1 MSSRTDLPDDL
12 LVLTYH
18 SVSQDV
24 AGPIGIAPATFRMQ
38 MAELARAGYRS
49 LTVAELVAWHAG
61 DMRGGRS
68 VLITFDDA
76 YCDFADNAVPTM
88 LEYGFTAVNFV
99 PSALV
104 GGAAAWRGAI
114 RPARAIMP
122 WPLLRELR
130 ATGMEFGAHGRTH
143 GDLTRLEPAEQ
154 EHEIAGSRAE
164 LADGL
169 GAAVTSFAA
178 PYGAVNAPVIET
190 IRRHYQA
197 GFGVR
202 LAPATRADD
211 RCDLPRIDM
220 HYLRSERA
228 WRGLLEGGR
237 LYLRARA
244 TGRRLRA
251 RLVA

>member
-18 SVSQDV
+18 SVSDAV
-24 AGPIGIAPATFRMQ
+24 TGPIGISPATFRMQ
-38 MAELARAGYRS
+38 MDVLATAGYRS
-49 LTVAELVAWHAG
+49 LTVAEFVAWHAA
-61 DMRGGRS
+61 DKPARRR

-76 YCDFADNAVPTM
+76 YCDFADHAVPV
-88 LEYGFTAVNFV
+88 LLDHSFTAINFV

-104 GGAAAWRGAI
+104 GGKAAWRGAMQ
-114 RPARAIMP
+114 PARPIMP

-130 ATGMEFGAHGRTH
+130 AKGMEFGAHGRTH
-143 GDLTRLEPAEQ
+143 TDLTKLEPAEQ
-154 EHEIAGSRAE
+154 EREIVGSWAE
-164 LADGL
+164 LSEGL
-169 GAAVTSFAA
+169 GTEVTSFAA

-190 IRRHYQA
+190 ISRHYRA

-202 LAPATRADD
+202 LAPATRADN
-211 RCDLPRIDM
+211 RFDLPRIDM
-220 HYLRSERA
+220 HYFRDKRA

-237 LYLRARA
+237 LYLRVRA
-244 TGRRLRA
+244 AGRVIRA